1 MSAAAPTESSG
12 KMRDCSAPAALR
24 SLSPPSRLIARPP
37 QGDFRKKRGEAGQDT
52 KRKVENR
59 ERGTVGPC
67 QLARAG

>member
-12 KMRDCSAPAALR
+12 KMRDCSAHTVLC
-24 SLSPPSRLIARPP
+24 SLPSAPPDCQAP